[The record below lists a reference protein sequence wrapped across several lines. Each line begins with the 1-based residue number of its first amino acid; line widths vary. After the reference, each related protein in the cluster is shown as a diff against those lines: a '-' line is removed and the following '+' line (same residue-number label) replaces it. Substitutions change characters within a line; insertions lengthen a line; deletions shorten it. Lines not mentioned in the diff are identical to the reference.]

1 VVVVWL
7 MPRYRPVLV
16 DAEGMTL
23 TGDLPNPYKA
33 AVGRAVS
40 AVRTPAGAVGAA
52 LDGAKKAFA
61 AKAWTGGTSGAFGAD
76 LAGHAAGA
84 KRAADA
90 CVHELQ
96 AIHDKEPDK
105 VQLGD
110 WQLHWRNL

>member
-1 VVVVWL
+1 
-7 MPRYRPVLV
+7 VLV

-40 AVRTPAGAVGAA
+40 GVRTPAGAVAAA

-110 WQLHWRNL
+110 WRLHWRNL